1 MKFALFLGCQIPA
14 RLKQYETSSRA
25 ILERLGV
32 GLVDIEEFNCCGYP
46 LRNIEFKAFLLSSA
60 RNLALAEKKQLD
72 VMTLCQCCYGSLKKA
87 SVLLKENA
95 SLRKEVNAVLDCEGI
110 PYEGEVEVKH
120 LLSVL
125 HQEVGVEAIKKK
137 IGRTFTGVKIAAH
150 YGCHALR
157 PSQVVR
163 FDNPVGP
170 SIFDQLVEAT
180 GAESI
185 SWPMRLEC
193 CGAPL
198 WGINDKLSMD
208 LTLKKLTDG
217 KKSGA
222 DYVCAACPYC
232 HIQFDQVQKMIL
244 SQRDVNH
251 PLPSILYTQ
260 LLGLSM
266 GIDRKALGLEKNE
279 IPISGIE
286 ELLKKETELAEEK
299 EWAAQKE
306 TKKETASTQH

>member
-1 MKFALFLGCQIPA
+1 
-14 RLKQYETSSRA
+14 LKQYETSSKA

-46 LRNIEFKAFLLSSA
+46 LRNIEFKAFLLASA
-60 RNLALAEKKQLD
+60 RNLALAEKKKLD
-72 VMTLCQCCYGSLKKA
+72 VMTLCQCCYGTLKKA
-87 SVLLKENA
+87 NFLLRENA
-95 SLRKEVNAVLDCEGI
+95 SLRKEVNAVLEREGL

-120 LLSVL
+120 LLYVL

-137 IGRTFTGVKIAAH
+137 IAKTFKGLKIAAH

-163 FDNPVGP
+163 FDDPVTP

-185 SWPMRLEC
+185 AWPMRLEC

-198 WGINDKLSMD
+198 WGIHDELSTEI
-208 LTLKKLTDG
+208 TLKKLKNG
-217 KKSGA
+217 RESGA
-222 DYVCAACPYC
+222 DYLCTACTYC
-232 HIQFDQVQKMIL
+232 QIQFDTVQQMIL
-244 SQRDVNH
+244 SQRGLNH
-251 PLPSILYTQ
+251 PLPSILYPQ

-266 GIDRKALGLEKNE
+266 GINSETLGLKMNK
-279 IPISGIE
+279 IPISEVEQLQTEQIE
-286 ELLKKETELAEEK
+286 IPA
-299 EWAAQKE
+299 
-306 TKKETASTQH
+306 

>member
-1 MKFALFLGCQIPA
+1 MKFALFLGCQTPI

-46 LRNIEFKAFLLSSA
+46 LRNIEFRAFLLSSA
-60 RNLALAEKKQLD
+60 RNLALAEKKKLD

-95 SLRKEVNAVLDCEGI
+95 SLREEMNAILEREGLT
-110 PYEGEVEVKH
+110 YEGEVEVRH
-120 LLSVL
+120 LLYVL
-125 HQEVGVEAIKKK
+125 HQEVGVEAIKKNISK
-137 IGRTFTGVKIAAH
+137 TLKGVKIAAH

-163 FDNPVGP
+163 FDDPVAP
-170 SIFDQLVEAT
+170 SIFDELVEAT

-208 LTLKKLTDG
+208 LTLRKLTDG

-266 GIDRKALGLEKNE
+266 GIDRKALGLEMNK

-286 ELLKKETELAEEK
+286 ELLKKETELVEEK
-299 EWAAQKE
+299 VAALKE
-306 TKKETASTQH
+306 SKKETASAKD

>member
-1 MKFALFLGCQIPA
+1 MKFALFLGCQIPV

-60 RNLALAEKKQLD
+60 RNLALAEKKKLD

-87 SVLLKENA
+87 GFLLKENA
-95 SLRKEVNAVLDCEGI
+95 SLRQEVNSILEREGL
-110 PYEGEVEVKH
+110 PYEGKVEVKH

-125 HQEVGVEAIKKK
+125 HQEVGVEAIKQTMAK
-137 IGRTFTGVKIAAH
+137 TFKGLKIAAH

-157 PSQVVR
+157 PSQVVG

-185 SWPMRLEC
+185 PWPMRLEC

-198 WGINDKLSMD
+198 WGINDELSMD
-208 LTLKKLTDG
+208 LTLKKLNDG
-217 KKSGA
+217 KESGA
-222 DYVCAACPYC
+222 EYLCVACPYC
-232 HIQFDQVQKMIL
+232 HLQFDAVQKKIVT
-244 SQRDVNH
+244 QRGVDH
-251 PLPSILYTQ
+251 PLPSILYPQ

-266 GIDRKALGLEKNE
+266 GIDPETLGLKRNE
-279 IPISGIE
+279 IPIIE
-286 ELLKKETELAEEK
+286 IERLQTEQTEIP
-299 EWAAQKE
+299 AQK
-306 TKKETASTQH
+306 

>member
-1 MKFALFLGCQIPA
+1 MKFALFLGCQIPV

-32 GLVDIEEFNCCGYP
+32 ELVDIEEFNCCGYP
-46 LRNIEFKAFLLSSA
+46 LRNIEFKAFLISSA
-60 RNLALAEKKQLD
+60 RNLALAEKKKLD

-87 SVLLKENA
+87 DFLLKENA
-95 SLRKEVNAVLDCEGI
+95 SLRKEVNAILEREGL
-110 PYEGEVEVKH
+110 PYEGKVEVKH

-137 IGRTFTGVKIAAH
+137 IAKTFKGLRIAAH

-157 PSQVVR
+157 PSQVVG
-163 FDNPVGP
+163 FDNPVSP

-198 WGINDKLSMD
+198 WGINDELSMD
-208 LTLKKLTDG
+208 LTLKKLNDG
-217 KKSGA
+217 KESGA
-222 DYVCAACPYC
+222 EYLCVACPYC
-232 HIQFDQVQKMIL
+232 HLQFDAVQKKII
-244 SQRDVNH
+244 SQRGVDH
-251 PLPSILYTQ
+251 PLPSILYPQ

-266 GIDRKALGLEKNE
+266 GIDSETLGLKMNE
-279 IPISGIE
+279 IPISEIE
-286 ELLKKETELAEEK
+286 RLQTEQMEIPA
-299 EWAAQKE
+299 
-306 TKKETASTQH
+306 

>member
-1 MKFALFLGCQIPA
+1 MKFALFLGCQIPV
-14 RLKQYETSSRA
+14 RLKQYETSSKA

-46 LRNIEFKAFLLSSA
+46 LRNIEFKAFLLASA
-60 RNLALAEKKQLD
+60 RNLSLAEKKKLD
-72 VMTLCQCCYGSLKKA
+72 VMTLCQCCYGTLKKA
-87 SVLLKENA
+87 NFLLRENA
-95 SLRKEVNAVLDCEGI
+95 SLRKEVNAVLEREGL

-120 LLSVL
+120 LLYVL

-137 IGRTFTGVKIAAH
+137 IAKTFKGLKIAAH

-163 FDNPVGP
+163 FDDPVTP

-185 SWPMRLEC
+185 AWRMRLEC

-198 WGINDKLSMD
+198 WGIHDELSTEI
-208 LTLKKLTDG
+208 TLKKLKNG
-217 KKSGA
+217 RESGA
-222 DYVCAACPYC
+222 DYLCTACTYC
-232 HIQFDQVQKMIL
+232 QIQFDTVQQMIL
-244 SQRDVNH
+244 SQRGLNH
-251 PLPSILYTQ
+251 PLPSILYPQ

-266 GIDRKALGLEKNE
+266 GINSETLGLKMNK
-279 IPISGIE
+279 IPISEVEQLQTEQIE
-286 ELLKKETELAEEK
+286 IPA
-299 EWAAQKE
+299 
-306 TKKETASTQH
+306 

>member
-1 MKFALFLGCQIPA
+1 MKFALFLGCQIPV

-46 LRNIEFKAFLLSSA
+46 LRNFEFKAFLLSSA
-60 RNLALAEKKQLD
+60 RNLALAEKKKLD

-95 SLRKEVNAVLDCEGI
+95 PLHNEVNAILEHEGLR
-110 PYEGEVEVKH
+110 YEGEVEVKH
-120 LLSVL
+120 LLYVL
-125 HQEVGVEAIKKK
+125 HQQVGVEVIKKK
-137 IGRTFTGVKIAAH
+137 IGKTFKGLKIAAH

-198 WGINDKLSMD
+198 LGINDELSMD
-208 LTLKKLTDG
+208 LTLKKLNDG
-217 KKSGA
+217 KESGA
-222 DYVCAACPYC
+222 EYLCVACPYC
-232 HIQFDQVQKMIL
+232 HLQFDAVQKKIIA
-244 SQRDVNH
+244 QRGMNH
-251 PLPSILYTQ
+251 PLPSILYPQ
-260 LLGLSM
+260 LLGLSL
-266 GIDRKALGLEKNE
+266 GIDGEILGLKMNQ
-279 IPISGIE
+279 IPSGGIE
-286 ELLKKETELAEEK
+286 KLLIEPVGMPTG
-299 EWAAQKE
+299 
-306 TKKETASTQH
+306 

>member
-1 MKFALFLGCQIPA
+1 MKFALFLGCQIPV
-14 RLKQYETSSRA
+14 RLKQYETSSKA

-46 LRNIEFKAFLLSSA
+46 LRNIEFKAFLLASA
-60 RNLALAEKKQLD
+60 RNLALAEKKKLD
-72 VMTLCQCCYGSLKKA
+72 VMTLCQCCYGTLKKA
-87 SVLLKENA
+87 NFLLRENA
-95 SLRKEVNAVLDCEGI
+95 SLRKEVNTVLEREGLL
-110 PYEGEVEVKH
+110 YEGEVEVKH

-137 IGRTFTGVKIAAH
+137 IAKTFKGLKIAAH

-163 FDNPVGP
+163 FDDPVTP

-185 SWPMRLEC
+185 AWPMRLEC

-198 WGINDKLSMD
+198 WGIHDELSTEI
-208 LTLKKLTDG
+208 TLKKLKNG
-217 KKSGA
+217 RESGA
-222 DYVCAACPYC
+222 DYLCTACTYC
-232 HIQFDQVQKMIL
+232 QIQFDTVQQMIL
-244 SQRDVNH
+244 SQRGLNH
-251 PLPSILYTQ
+251 PLPSILYSQ

-266 GIDRKALGLEKNE
+266 GINSETLGLKMNK
-279 IPISGIE
+279 IPISEVEQLQTEQIE
-286 ELLKKETELAEEK
+286 IPA
-299 EWAAQKE
+299 
-306 TKKETASTQH
+306 

>member
-1 MKFALFLGCQIPA
+1 MKFALFLGCQTPV

-46 LRNIEFKAFLLSSA
+46 LRNIEFKAFLLSSV
-60 RNLALAEKKQLD
+60 RNLALAEKKKVD

-87 SVLLKENA
+87 DFLLKENA
-95 SLRKEVNAVLDCEGI
+95 SLRKEVNAILEREGL
-110 PYEGEVEVKH
+110 PYEGKVEVKH
-120 LLSVL
+120 LLNVL
-125 HQEVGVEAIKKK
+125 YQEVGVEAINKK
-137 IGRTFTGVKIAAH
+137 IAKTFKGLRIAAH

-157 PSQVVR
+157 PSQVVG
-163 FDNPVGP
+163 FDNPVSP

-198 WGINDKLSMD
+198 WGINDELSMD
-208 LTLKKLTDG
+208 LTLKKLNDG
-217 KKSGA
+217 KESGA
-222 DYVCAACPYC
+222 EYLCVACPYC
-232 HIQFDQVQKMIL
+232 HLQFDAVQKKII
-244 SQRDVNH
+244 SQRGVDH
-251 PLPSILYTQ
+251 PLPSILYPQ

-266 GIDRKALGLEKNE
+266 GIDSETLGLKMNE
-279 IPISGIE
+279 IPIGEIE
-286 ELLKKETELAEEK
+286 RLQTEQMEIPA
-299 EWAAQKE
+299 
-306 TKKETASTQH
+306 

>member
-1 MKFALFLGCQIPA
+1 
-14 RLKQYETSSRA
+14 LKQYETSSRA

-32 GLVDIEEFNCCGYP
+32 GVVDVEEFNCCGYP
-46 LRNIEFKAFLLSSA
+46 LRNIEFRSFLLSSA
-60 RNLALAEKKQLD
+60 RNLALAETKKLD

-95 SLRKEVNAVLDCEGI
+95 SLLKEVNAILEHEGLS
-110 PYEGEVEVKH
+110 YKGEVEVKH
-120 LLSVL
+120 LLYVL
-125 HQEVGVEAIKKK
+125 HREVGIEVIKKNVSK
-137 IGRTFTGVKIAAH
+137 TLKGLKIAAH

-170 SIFDQLVEAT
+170 SLFDQLVEAT

-198 WGINDKLSMD
+198 WGINDELSMD
-208 LTLKKLTDG
+208 LTLKKLNDG
-217 KKSGA
+217 KASGA
-222 DYVCAACPYC
+222 EYLCVACPYC
-232 HIQFDQVQKMIL
+232 HLQFDKVQKMIL
-244 SQRDVNH
+244 SQRNVNH

-260 LLGLSM
+260 LLGLSLGM
-266 GIDRKALGLEKNE
+266 SQKSLGLEMNE
-279 IPISGIE
+279 IPIRGIE
-286 ELLKKETELAEEK
+286 ELLTKASELSAQKEPKKETQLSK
-299 EWAAQKE
+299 P
-306 TKKETASTQH
+306 

>member
-1 MKFALFLGCQIPA
+1 
-14 RLKQYETSSRA
+14 LKQYETSSKA

-46 LRNIEFKAFLLSSA
+46 LRNIEFKAFLLASA
-60 RNLALAEKKQLD
+60 RNLSLAEKQKLD
-72 VMTLCQCCYGSLKKA
+72 VITLCQCCYGTLKKA
-87 SVLLKENA
+87 NFLLRENA
-95 SLRKEVNAVLDCEGI
+95 SLRREVNAVLEREGL

-137 IGRTFTGVKIAAH
+137 IAKTFKGVKIAAH

-163 FDNPVGP
+163 FDDPVTP

-185 SWPMRLEC
+185 AWPMRLEC

-198 WGINDKLSMD
+198 WGIHDELSTEITLRKL
-208 LTLKKLTDG
+208 KNG
-217 KKSGA
+217 RESGA
-222 DYVCAACPYC
+222 DYLCTACTYC
-232 HIQFDQVQKMIL
+232 QIQFDTVQQMIL
-244 SQRDVNH
+244 SQRGLNH
-251 PLPSILYTQ
+251 PLPSILYPQ

-266 GIDRKALGLEKNE
+266 GIHSETLGLKMNK
-279 IPISGIE
+279 IPISEVEQLQTEQIE
-286 ELLKKETELAEEK
+286 IPA
-299 EWAAQKE
+299 
-306 TKKETASTQH
+306 